1 MSGLAP
7 LKHPQNQ
14 NYMFKFLLLPLVA
27 LTFACS
33 LNAQETLVS
42 RTSTTTFYSHAP
54 LEDIEAVNNR
64 TTAALNLEKGEI
76 VVKMLIKHFEFE
88 NALMQEHFNENYMES
103 ETYPSALFKGT
114 IATEKPIDINVDGDY
129 EVEVTGTLTI
139 HGVEQPHTGTAT
151 ITVADRQVSGKTVF
165 IARPK
170 DFDIEIPTVVVRN
183 IAEEIE
189 VTTTLD
195 FSSN

>member
-1 MSGLAP
+1 MY
-7 LKHPQNQ
+7 K
-14 NYMFKFLLLPLVA
+14 YLLLPLVA
-27 LTFACS
+27 IISFCS
-33 LNAQETLVS
+33 LSAQETLIT
-42 RTSTTTFYSHAP
+42 RTSSTKFYSHAP
-54 LEDIEAVNNR
+54 MEDIEAINNR

-103 ETYPSALFKGT
+103 EKYPSAIFQGT
-114 IATEKPIDINVDGDY
+114 FTSKNPIDLNVDGDY
-129 EVEVTGTLTI
+129 DLTVEGTLTI
-139 HGVEQPHTGTAT
+139 HGVKQPLTAEAV
-151 ITVADRQVSGKTVF
+151 ITVADRQVSAKTAF

-189 VTTTLD
+189 VTTELD
-195 FSSN
+195 FSTN

>member
-1 MSGLAP
+1 MI
-7 LKHPQNQ
+7 
-14 NYMFKFLLLPLVA
+14 
-27 LTFACS
+27 
-33 LNAQETLVS
+33 S

-103 ETYPSALFKGT
+103 EEFPSAIFKGT
-114 IATEKPIDINVDGDY
+114 LTMDEPIDLNVDGDY
-129 EVEVTGTLTI
+129 EVEVAGTLTI

-151 ITVADRQVSGKTVF
+151 ITVADRQVSGKAVF

-189 VTTTLD
+189 VTTVLD
-195 FSSN
+195 FSTN

>member
-1 MSGLAP
+1 M
-7 LKHPQNQ
+7 H
-14 NYMFKFLLLPLVA
+14 KFILLPMVA
-27 LTFACS
+27 LLTICS
-33 LNAQETLVS
+33 LSAQEALIT
-42 RTSTTTFYSHAP
+42 RNSTTTFFSHAP

-103 ETYPSALFKGT
+103 EKYPSAVFQGT
-114 IATEKPIDINVDGDY
+114 FTMEKPIDLNVNG
-129 EVEVTGTLTI
+129 EHTVQVEGTLTI
-139 HGVEQPHTGTAT
+139 HGVKQPHTGTAT
-151 ITVADRQVSGKTVF
+151 ITVEDREVSAVTQF

-183 IAEEIE
+183 IAEEIQ

-195 FSSN
+195 FGSN

>member
-1 MSGLAP
+1 M
-7 LKHPQNQ
+7 
-14 NYMFKFLLLPLVA
+14 
-27 LTFACS
+27 
-33 LNAQETLVS
+33 E
-42 RTSTTTFYSHAP
+42 
-54 LEDIEAVNNR
+54 
-64 TTAALNLEKGEI
+64 
-76 VVKMLIKHFEFE
+76 
-88 NALMQEHFNENYMES
+88 EHFNENYMES

-114 IATEKPIDINVDGDY
+114 IVTENPIDINVDGDY
-129 EVEVTGTLTI
+129 EVEVKGTLTI
-139 HGVEQPHTGTAT
+139 HGVEQAHTGVAT

-195 FSSN
+195 FGSK